1 MIMKMQTVVKKLLNA
16 MMDDGINYFLQK
28 IPLYNQPY

>member
-1 MIMKMQTVVKKLLNA
+1 MQTVVKKLLNA
-16 MMDDGINYFLQK
+16 YADGNIFLQK